1 MKTIALITALAAS
14 ALALSSAVSAQP
26 VQAVRQTSQA
36 PGYYRVHLGRFMI
49 TVLTDGAASV
59 PYDKL
64 LQGKPSADI
73 VRAFAVTGETPERP
87 TSINAFLID
96 TGDRRILI
104 DAGAGALFGPCCG
117 RLPMTLAAA
126 GYRPDQI
133 DVVLLTHVHG
143 DHSGGLLRGGERTFP
158 NAELYLA
165 KAELDYW
172 MSDAERA
179 RAKSSHQK
187 MFAEGRAA
195 LAPYITAA
203 RMHDFTGRT
212 TLFPG
217 ITAIPAPG
225 HTPGHSFYELE
236 SDGRRLLVIGDTIH
250 AAEIQLADPS
260 VTVDYDVDPAAA
272 AVQRKA
278 ILAQLAQSHEL
289 AAGDHLSF
297 PGLGHVVRSGS
308 GFAFVPLPYDAG
320 VADVGQ

>member
-1 MKTIALITALAAS
+1 MKIIASLAIVVAS
-14 ALALSSAVSAQP
+14 ALSVAGAAQP
-26 VQAVRQTSQA
+26 APDRAGQA
-36 PGYYRVHLGRFMI
+36 PGFYRVHLGRLMV

-64 LQGKPSADI
+64 LQGRPPEDI
-73 VRAFAVTGETPERP
+73 ARTFAAMGETPERP

-104 DAGAGALFGPCCG
+104 DTGAAASFGPCCG
-117 RLPMTLAAA
+117 RLPETLVAA

-133 DVVLLTHVHG
+133 DAVLLTHVHG
-143 DHSGGLLRGGERTFP
+143 DHSGGLLRKGERAFP
-158 NAELYLA
+158 KAELYLA

-172 MSDAERA
+172 MSDAERT
-179 RAKSSHQK
+179 RAKPSHQK
-187 MFAEGRAA
+187 MFSEGRAA
-195 LAPYITAA
+195 LAPYIAA
-203 RMHDFTGRT
+203 GRIRTFTGRT

-236 SDGRRLLVIGDTIH
+236 SDGRRLLVIGDTVH

-260 VTVDYDVDPAAA
+260 ITIDYDVDPAAA
-272 AVQRKA
+272 AAQRKTV
-278 ILAQLAQSHEL
+278 LAQLAQSHEL

-320 VADVGQ
+320 VADVGK

>member
-1 MKTIALITALAAS
+1 MKMAALIIAMVASTAAVA
-14 ALALSSAVSAQP
+14 SSAQ
-26 VQAVRQTSQA
+26 QAVPAAGQTTQA
-36 PGYYRVHLGRFMI
+36 PGYYRVKVGRLMI

-64 LQGKPSADI
+64 LQGRPAQDVVQTFAAAGESAS
-73 VRAFAVTGETPERP
+73 RP
-87 TSINAFLID
+87 TSINAFLVD

-104 DAGAGALFGPCCG
+104 DAGAGVLFGPCCG
-117 RLPMTLAAA
+117 RLPETLAAA

-133 DVVLLTHVHG
+133 DAVLLTHVHG
-143 DHSGGLLRGGERTFP
+143 DHSGGLLHGAERTFP

-179 RAKSSHQK
+179 RAKPSHQK
-187 MFAEGRAA
+187 MFTEGRAA
-195 LAPYITAA
+195 LAPYIAA
-203 RMHDFTGRT
+203 GRVHTFTGRT

-236 SDGRRLLVIGDTIH
+236 SEGRRLLIIGDTVH
-250 AAEIQLADPS
+250 AAEVQLSDPS
-260 VTVDYDVDPAAA
+260 VSIDYDVDPAGAA
-272 AVQRKA
+272 TRRKA
-278 ILAQLAQSHEL
+278 TLAQLAASHEL

-297 PGLGHVVRSGS
+297 PGLGHIVRSGS
-308 GFAFVPLPYDAG
+308 GFAFVPLPYDAA
-320 VADVGQ
+320 VTQVGK

>member
-1 MKTIALITALAAS
+1 MKTIALIS
-14 ALALSSAVSAQP
+14 ALIASIQPVAGSAQT
-26 VQAVRQTSQA
+26 VVATTGQTSQA
-36 PGYYRVHLGRFMI
+36 PGYYRVHIGRLTV

-64 LQGKPSADI
+64 LHGRSSQEI
-73 VRAFAVTGETPERP
+73 VRTFASTGETPERP

-104 DAGAGALFGPCCG
+104 DAGAGALFGACCG
-117 RLPMTLAAA
+117 RLPETLAAA

-133 DVVLLTHVHG
+133 DAVLLTHVHG
-143 DHSGGLLRGGERTFP
+143 DHSGGLLRNGERTFP

-179 RAKSSHQK
+179 RAKPSHQK
-187 MFAEGRAA
+187 MFTEGRTA
-195 LAPYITAA
+195 LAPYIAA
-203 RMHDFTGRT
+203 GRIHNFTGRT

-217 ITAIPAPG
+217 ITAVPAPG

-236 SDGRRLLVIGDTIH
+236 SEGRRLLVIGDTIH
-250 AAEIQLADPS
+250 AAEIQLQNPS

-272 AVQRKA
+272 AAQRKLV
-278 ILAQLAQSHEL
+278 LAQLAQSHEL

-297 PGLGHVVRSGS
+297 PGLGHVVRAGS
-308 GFAFVPLPYDAG
+308 GFAFVPLPYDTV
-320 VADVGQ
+320 VADVGR

>member
-1 MKTIALITALAAS
+1 MPARAPRSARAA
-14 ALALSSAVSAQP
+14 
-26 VQAVRQTSQA
+26 
-36 PGYYRVHLGRFMI
+36 
-49 TVLTDGAASV
+49 
-59 PYDKL
+59 
-64 LQGKPSADI
+64 
-73 VRAFAVTGETPERP
+73 
-87 TSINAFLID
+87 
-96 TGDRRILI
+96 
-104 DAGAGALFGPCCG
+104 
-117 RLPMTLAAA
+117 TLAAA

-133 DVVLLTHVHG
+133 DAVLLTHVHG
-143 DHSGGLLRGGERTFP
+143 DHSGGLARGGARAFP
-158 NAELYLA
+158 NAQLYFA

-179 RAKSSHQK
+179 RAKPSHQK

-195 LAPYITAA
+195 LAPYIAA
-203 RMHDFTGRT
+203 GCIHTFTGRT

-236 SDGRRLLVIGDTIH
+236 NDGRRLLVIGDTIH

-260 VTVDYDVDPAAA
+260 VTVDYDVAPAAA

-297 PGLGHVVRSGS
+297 PGLGHMVRSGS
-308 GFAFVPLPYDAG
+308 GFAFVPLPYEDG
-320 VADVGQ
+320 VAEVGR